1 MGTVQR
7 NGNNPTGERAFRS
20 LRQDPDFG
28 LDLNKNNLGV
38 RSKSPALFKMKIPY
52 DSLVALKVAFQMR
65 LEFLEEEIRK
75 AEQSRNQNNIDFWVE
90 RHEALKTAII
100 DLETIIK

>member
-52 DSLVALKVAFQMR
+52 DSLVAIRTALQLR
-65 LEFLEEEIRK
+65 LEDLEKRIQNAERNKDQVNLDFWTERHQALVTAIKDLEE
-75 AEQSRNQNNIDFWVE
+75 V
-90 RHEALKTAII
+90 L
-100 DLETIIK
+100 

>member
-90 RHEALKTAII
+90 RHKALVAAIQ
-100 DLETIIK
+100 DLQEVL